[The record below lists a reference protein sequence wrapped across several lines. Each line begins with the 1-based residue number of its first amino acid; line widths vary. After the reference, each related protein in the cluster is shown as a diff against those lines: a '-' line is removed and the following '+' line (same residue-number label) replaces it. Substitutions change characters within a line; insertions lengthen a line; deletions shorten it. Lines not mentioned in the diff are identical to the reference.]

1 MFMPKIAKMLLIL
14 FFIAIGLFS
23 LFFSFMIVGAGVSGS
38 GCGTVCLNSVSDMKI
53 ISYTSF
59 GLALLSVLLPT
70 KKRNN
75 K

>member
-1 MFMPKIAKMLLIL
+1 MSKIAKVLLII
-14 FFIAIGLFS
+14 FFIAVGIFS
-23 LFFSFMIVGAGVSGS
+23 LYYSFMLVAAGVSGS
-38 GCGTVCLNSVSDMKI
+38 GCGTVCLDAVSTMKT

-70 KKRNN
+70 KKKNDN